1 MKKFNYS
8 DLSFIESALTFY
20 VSRMTCEMRG
30 TYSDDDIGKF
40 ESSVYDVI
48 KKVIKLKEEV

>member
-20 VSRMTCEMRG
+20 VSRMTREMRG